1 MREIPGAPAAS
12 WPAMDEHVTQ
22 HTARARLLDGAAV
35 EERRLEVGGVQTHLA
50 SGGDGPPLV
59 FLHGGSQ
66 AGGVLWARVLPRLVR
81 THRVVAPDLPGLGES
96 APLPR
101 LDADAFGRWL
111 AAVLAVTVEEPPT
124 LVAHSL
130 PGNLAARFAAAHPQA
145 LRRLVL
151 VAAPT
156 LEDLRPPPGL
166 LVAAMGLNLRP
177 SPRNL
182 ERFAR
187 WPYLDRQRTGA
198 ELGAWHDALD
208 AYLLARAG
216 VRHVKR
222 TMRQIV
228 GAGRRGISAS
238 DLHAITTPVEL
249 LWGRGDR
256 MVPVSIGQAASSTLG
271 WRLQVIDGAG
281 HLPHVER
288 PEAFVDA
295 LEGTLDRG

>member
-1 MREIPGAPAAS
+1 
-12 WPAMDEHVTQ
+12 MDEHATQ
-22 HTARARLLDGAAV
+22 HTPREHLLDGTAV
-35 EERRLEVGGVQTHLA
+35 EDRRLEVHGAQTHLV

-81 THRVVAPDLPGLGES
+81 THRVVVPDLPGLGES
-96 APLPR
+96 APLTR
-101 LDADAFGRWL
+101 LDADAFGQWL
-111 AAVLAVTVEEPPT
+111 AALLAVTVDEPPT
-124 LVAHSL
+124 LIAHSL

-151 VAAPT
+151 VAAPA
-156 LEDLRPPPGL
+156 LGDYRPPPGL
-166 LVAAMGLNLRP
+166 LVAAMRLNMRP
-177 SPRNL
+177 SRRNL

-208 AYLLARAG
+208 AYLLSRAG
-216 VRHVKR
+216 VPHVKR

-228 GAGRRGISAS
+228 GAARTGIPAS
-238 DLHAITTPVEL
+238 DLHALTMPVEL

-256 MVPVSIGQAASSTLG
+256 MVPVSIAQTASRALG
-271 WRLQVIDGAG
+271 WRLRVIDDAG
-281 HLPHVER
+281 HLPHVEQ
-288 PEAFVDA
+288 PEAFLDA
-295 LEGTLDRG
+295 LEDTLDRG

>member
-1 MREIPGAPAAS
+1 
-12 WPAMDEHVTQ
+12 MDEKA
-22 HTARARLLDGAAV
+22 AREHLLDGVAV
-35 EERRLEVGGVQTHLA
+35 TDHRLEANGVETRVLTGGN
-50 SGGDGPPLV
+50 GPPLA

-81 THRVVAPDLPGLGES
+81 THRVVVPDLPGLGES

-101 LDADAFGRWL
+101 LDADAFGQWL
-111 AAVLAVTVEEPPT
+111 AAVLAVAVDEPPT

-130 PGNLAARFAAAHPQA
+130 PGNLAARFAAAHHEA

-156 LEDLRPPPGL
+156 IQDFRPPPGL
-166 LVAAMGLNLRP
+166 LVAAMRLNLRP
-177 SPRNL
+177 SRRNL

-198 ELGAWHDALD
+198 QLGTWHDALD
-208 AYLLARAG
+208 AYLLSRAG
-216 VRHVKR
+216 VPQVKR

-228 GAGRRGISAS
+228 GAGRKAIPAS
-238 DLHAITTPVEL
+238 DLHAITVPVEL

-256 MVPVSIGQAASSTLG
+256 MVPVSIGQAASTALG
-271 WRLQVIDGAG
+271 WRLHVIDGAG
-281 HLPHVER
+281 HLPHIEQ
-288 PEAFVDA
+288 PKAFVDA
-295 LEGTLDRG
+295 LEDTLDRG